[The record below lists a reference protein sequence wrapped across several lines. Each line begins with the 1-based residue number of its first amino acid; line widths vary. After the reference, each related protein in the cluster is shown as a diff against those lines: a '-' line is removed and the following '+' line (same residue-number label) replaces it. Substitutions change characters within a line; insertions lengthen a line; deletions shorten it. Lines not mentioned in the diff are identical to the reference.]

1 MDYIHSKP
9 DLYLGKHSPMFELF
23 TQLQRSLTIF
33 IGLFCYSLISIAQQ
47 VPIDLPNEESVE
59 AYLIY
64 QTRTAY
70 SAFAISR
77 QGGFGSA
84 WSHGL
89 IAEAEKEAIANCQL
103 KFPGYPCYVVSV
115 DGKSLRKTVD
125 IEELKA
131 LNIAEKNKVW
141 TKVESNQVPIQIAQN
156 EQQINHYRDYIT
168 KNGHKAFAATTSG
181 AWGYSFAQ
189 SNDEQAYHIAIEQ
202 CEHMRTGREKC
213 KVIDSNN
220 RSTMGRIALAIKDD
234 KPVIIDKERPADLVE
249 NANGNNIS
257 QAQAFIAHRWEE
269 YKEANRNKA
278 FAANNF
284 GAMGLAKEHA
294 TESVAEEAALSA
306 CESYNELR
314 RNNPFHSD
322 KVAPCFVI
330 ATNNYFDLDNMEK
343 IRQQERQPKD

>member
-1 MDYIHSKP
+1 M
-9 DLYLGKHSPMFELF
+9 LRFLAF
-23 TQLQRSLTIF
+23 
-33 IGLFCYSLISIAQQ
+33 ISIIKRLLSLGLIGFAFLPSAYAQQ
-47 VPIDLPNEESVE
+47 VPIDLPNEESIE

-103 KFPGYPCYVVSV
+103 TFPGYPCYVVSI
-115 DGKSLRKTVD
+115 DGESLRETVD

-131 LNIAEKNKVW
+131 LNIAKKNKVW
-141 TKVESNQVPIQIAQN
+141 TEVESNQVPIQIAKN

-220 RSTMGRIALAIKDD
+220 RSTMGRIALAVKDD

-249 NANGNNIS
+249 NANGNNIA
-257 QAQAFIAHRWEE
+257 QAQALIAHRWDE

-284 GAMGLAKEHA
+284 GATGLAKEHA

-330 ATNNYFDLDNMEK
+330 ATNNYFDLGNMEK
-343 IRQQERQPKD
+343 IRRQKRQTKD